1 MLEGMDLTDVG
12 AARSAAADCAAVKEI
27 KRVIVGISGATG
39 IVYGVRLLEELRAA
53 GVETHLV
60 TSRAGEV
67 TRSYETPYSAKELRA
82 KADVSYPIGDVG
94 AAIAS
99 GSFRT
104 RGMII
109 APCSMRTLAE
119 IATGVTTTL
128 LTRAADVCLKERRRI
143 VLLVRET
150 PLTTVHLR
158 NMLAATE
165 AGAIVFPP
173 VPAFYD
179 RPTTVDDI
187 VNHTIGRVL
196 DLFDLDSGLIHRWGD
211 PTLHGLAHRNGK
223 PSRSQETATTATEF
237 RSSGSC

>member
-1 MLEGMDLTDVG
+1 
-12 AARSAAADCAAVKEI
+12 
-27 KRVIVGISGATG
+27 
-39 IVYGVRLLEELRAA
+39 
-53 GVETHLV
+53 
-60 TSRAGEV
+60 
-67 TRSYETPYSAKELRA
+67 
-82 KADVSYPIGDVG
+82 
-94 AAIAS
+94 
-99 GSFRT
+99 
-104 RGMII
+104 
-109 APCSMRTLAE
+109 E

-196 DLFDLDSGLIHRWGD
+196 DLFDLDSGLVHRWGD
-211 PTLHGLAHRNGK
+211 PTLHGSAHRNGK
-223 PSRSQETATTATEF
+223 RV
-237 RSSGSC
+237 

>member
-1 MLEGMDLTDVG
+1 VIRLSAFPAVKESKMLVEMDSTDLG
-12 AARSAAADCAAVKEI
+12 AARSAHEDRSVGREI

-82 KADVSYPIGDVG
+82 KADVSHPIGDVG

-119 IATGVTTTL
+119 IATGMTTTL

-150 PLTTVHLR
+150 PLTTIHLR

-196 DLFDLDSGLIHRWGD
+196 DLFDLDSDLIHRWGH
-211 PTLHGLAHRNGK
+211 PTLHELARRNGK
-223 PSRSQETATTATEF
+223 RV
-237 RSSGSC
+237 

>member
-1 MLEGMDLTDVG
+1 MEEMDLTEVD
-12 AARSAAADCAAVKEI
+12 AAYSAHEDPQEDHPA
-27 KRVIVGISGATG
+27 RGPMNRLIVGISGATG
-39 IVYGVRLLEELRAA
+39 IVYGVRLLDILHAT

-60 TSRAGEV
+60 ISRAGEM
-67 TRSYETPYSAKELRA
+67 TRSYETPFSAGELRR
-82 KADVSYPIGDVG
+82 KADVSYPAGDVG

-119 IATGVTTTL
+119 IATGVTTSL
-128 LTRAADVCLKERRRI
+128 LTRAADVCLKERRRV

-158 NMLAATE
+158 NMLTAAE

-179 RPTTVDDI
+179 HPETVDDI

-196 DLFDLDSGLIHRWGD
+196 DLFDLDSGHAHRWGE
-211 PTLHGLAHRNGK
+211 PAGRELAHRNGK
-223 PSRSQETATTATEF
+223 RV
-237 RSSGSC
+237 

>member
-1 MLEGMDLTDVG
+1 MLARTDLTDPP
-12 AARSAAADCAAVKEI
+12 AAQSAQQDCTAAGKI
-27 KRVIVGISGATG
+27 KRLIVGISGATG
-39 IVYGVRLLEELRAA
+39 IIYGIRLLDQLHAA

-60 TSRAGEV
+60 TSRAGEI
-67 TRSYETPYSAKELRA
+67 TRSYETHYTAAELRA

-104 RGMII
+104 QGMII

-128 LTRAADVCLKERRRI
+128 LTRAADVCLKERRRV
-143 VLLVRET
+143 VLLVREA
-150 PLTTVHLR
+150 PLTTIHLR

-165 AGAIVFPP
+165 GGAIVFPP

-179 RPTTVDDI
+179 RPATVDDI

-196 DLFDLDSGLIHRWGD
+196 DMFDLDSGLIHRWGE
-211 PTLHGLAHRNGK
+211 PTHEKLAHRNGK
-223 PSRSQETATTATEF
+223 RV
-237 RSSGSC
+237 

>member
-1 MLEGMDLTDVG
+1 MLQGNDSTDPG
-12 AARSAAADCAAVKEI
+12 AALGAHADCAAGGEK
-27 KRVIVGISGATG
+27 KRLIVGISGATG
-39 IVYGVRLLEELRAA
+39 IIYGVRLLDELHTA

-60 TSRAGEV
+60 ISRAGEM
-67 TRSYETPYSAKELRA
+67 TRSHETPYSAQELRA
-82 KADVSYPIGDVG
+82 TADVSYPIGDVG

-104 RGMII
+104 LGMII

-128 LTRAADVCLKERRRI
+128 LTRAADVCLKERRRV

-150 PLTTVHLR
+150 PLTTIHLR
-158 NMLAATE
+158 NMLTATE

-179 RPTTVDDI
+179 RPATVDDV

-196 DLFDLDSGLIHRWGD
+196 DLFDLDSGLVRRWGEPD
-211 PTLHGLAHRNGK
+211 HRVLAHRNGQ
-223 PSRSQETATTATEF
+223 RV
-237 RSSGSC
+237 